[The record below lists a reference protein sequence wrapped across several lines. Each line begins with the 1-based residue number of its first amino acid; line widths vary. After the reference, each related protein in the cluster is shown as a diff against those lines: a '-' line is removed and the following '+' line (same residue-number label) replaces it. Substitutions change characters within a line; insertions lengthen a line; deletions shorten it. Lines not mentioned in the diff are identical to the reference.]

1 MRNPMR
7 LSRAFFAA
15 TLVVAASSP
24 LAAQRDSTARPAPA
38 TVGPPVRRIATAQA
52 VSTEELGAVNSVLEL
67 ADGRV
72 LVNDG
77 TRRRLLLM
85 DTTLKTVQVV
95 LDSLAEFA
103 NTYGTRPGTLIP
115 YRADSVLFVDPVSY
129 AVLVLDPAARITR
142 VRSIWRVQDTYLFT
156 NPGNYYG
163 WPSADAKGRIVY
175 RVPAQPAPP
184 KVAPPPGVPY
194 FPPDPDSAFVAGID
208 LDTRKLDTLGVI
220 RIPKNIYQIKQTAEG
235 YFSITSTVNPLPS
248 TDDWAVLPNGTVAF
262 VRGRDYRIEYLHPDG
277 TWSSSQKLPYDWQ
290 RLGDEEKQKLVDS
303 VKEMNTRQQMSGY
316 VAQMIRWANMY
327 NKPYPS
333 TFKVPDSFTPQ
344 QGLMKDWKFPP
355 GMKFPANY
363 IYGCPP
369 GVEPTMSPLPGAATE
384 LAAKSGEAKPGDAK
398 PGDAKPGDAKPGD
411 AKPGE
416 AKPPAIAAAP
426 PPGMSAMPPGMNF
439 GPPGSPAGVPSCI
452 PQPIMIGGGIAP
464 PPPQMR
470 EINVIPAIE
479 LPDYRPPFTQGAT
492 RADADGNLWIRTV
505 PPKPVPGGPIYDVV
519 NEKGEL
525 SDRLQLPPGYTLVGF
540 GKGKVV
546 YLSMR
551 DAKGIHLARVRLK

>member
-1 MRNPMR
+1 MRRSIHWPR
-7 LSRAFFAA
+7 ALSAA
-15 TLVVAASSP
+15 TITFVTASV
-24 LAAQRDSTARPAPA
+24 LAAQGENQQRPASA
-38 TVGPPVRRIATAQA
+38 GPPVRRIATAQA
-52 VSTEELGAVNSVLEL
+52 LSTEELGGITSVLEL

-85 DTTLKTVQVV
+85 DTTLQTVQVV
-95 LDSLAEFA
+95 LDSLAEVA

-129 AVLVLDPAARITR
+129 AVLVLDPAARIAR

-156 NPGNYYG
+156 NPGAYYG
-163 WPSADAKGRIVY
+163 WPGVDAKGRIIY

-184 KVAPPPGVPY
+184 KVAPPAGVPY
-194 FPPDPDSAFVAGID
+194 FPPDPDSAFIAGID

-248 TDDWAVLPNGTVAF
+248 TDDWAVLPNGTIAF
-262 VRGRDYRIEYLHPDG
+262 VRGRDYRIEYLRPDG
-277 TWSSSQKLPYDWQ
+277 TMSSSQKLPYEWQ
-290 RLGDEEKQKLVDS
+290 HLADEDKQRVVDS
-303 VKEMNTRQQMSGY
+303 VKEANTRQQMSGY
-316 VAQMIRWANMY
+316 VASMIRWANVY
-327 NKPYPS
+327 NKPYPP
-333 TFKVPDSFTPQ
+333 TFKVSDTFVPQ

-355 GMKFPANY
+355 GMKFPPNY

-369 GVEPTMSPLPGAATE
+369 GVEPTMTPAPSAATT
-384 LAAKSGEAKPGDAK
+384 STST
-398 PGDAKPGDAKPGD
+398 
-411 AKPGE
+411 
-416 AKPPAIAAAP
+416 PA
-426 PPGMSAMPPGMNF
+426 SMPALPQGMNA
-439 GPPGSPAGVPSCI
+439 GPPGAPAGIPSCI
-452 PQPIMIGGGIAP
+452 PQPFIVGGGIAP

-470 EINVIPAIE
+470 EMNVIPAIE
-479 LPDYRPPFTQGAT
+479 LPDYRPPIAQGAT
-492 RADADGNLWIRTV
+492 RADADGNLWIRTI

-551 DAKGIHLARVRLK
+551 DAKGIHLARVRLR

>member
-1 MRNPMR
+1 MNNA
-7 LSRAFFAA
+7 SRVARALLLVAAA
-15 TLVVAASSP
+15 TIWAGS
-24 LAAQRDSTARPAPA
+24 LAAQDESAQRPAPA
-38 TVGPPVRRIATAQA
+38 GPPVRRIATAQA
-52 VSTEELGAVNSVLEL
+52 LSTEELGGINSVLEL

-95 LDSLAEFA
+95 LDSLAEVA

-129 AVLVLDPAARITR
+129 AVLVLDPAARIAR

-156 NPGNYYG
+156 NPGAYYG
-163 WPSADAKGRIVY
+163 WPAVDAKGRIIY
-175 RVPAQPAPP
+175 RVPATPAPP
-184 KVAPPPGVPY
+184 KVAPPAGVPY

-277 TWSSSQKLPYDWQ
+277 TWSSSQKLPYEWQ
-290 RLGDEEKQKLVDS
+290 RLGDDDKQKVVDS
-303 VKEMNTRQQMSGY
+303 VKESNTRQQMSGY
-316 VAQMIRWANMY
+316 VASMIRWANMY
-327 NKPYPS
+327 NKPYPAN
-333 TFKVPDSFTPQ
+333 FKVPDNFVPQ

-355 GMKFPANY
+355 GMKFPPNY

-369 GVEPTMSPLPGAATE
+369 GVEPTMSPVPNAPATAAT
-384 LAAKSGEAKPGDAK
+384 
-398 PGDAKPGDAKPGD
+398 
-411 AKPGE
+411 
-416 AKPPAIAAAP
+416 PPAGTP
-426 PPGMSAMPPGMNF
+426 VLPQGMNF

-452 PQPIMIGGGIAP
+452 PQPIMIGGGLAP

-470 EINVIPAIE
+470 EINVIPAVE
-479 LPDYRPPFTQGAT
+479 LPDYRPPIAQGAT
-492 RADADGNLWIRTV
+492 RADADGNLWIRTI

-519 NEKGEL
+519 NQQGEL

-551 DAKGIHLARVRLK
+551 DPKGIHLARVRLR

>member
-1 MRNPMR
+1 MKNSIR
-7 LSRAFFAA
+7 LSRAVLVA
-15 TLVVAASSP
+15 TLTIVGASA
-24 LAAQRDSTARPAPA
+24 LAAQGETTSRPTPA
-38 TVGPPVRRIATAQA
+38 APPVRHIATAQA
-52 VSTEELGAVNSVLEL
+52 LSTDELGGINSVLEL
-67 ADGRV
+67 SDGRV

-85 DTTLKTVQVV
+85 DTTLTTVQVV

-129 AVLVLDPAARITR
+129 AVLVLDPSARIAR

-156 NPGNYYG
+156 NPGAYYG
-163 WPSADAKGRIVY
+163 WPSVDAKGRIVY

-194 FPPDPDSAFVAGID
+194 FPPDPDSAFIAGID

-220 RIPKNIYQIKQTAEG
+220 RIPKNIYQVKQTAEG
-235 YFSITSTVNPLPS
+235 YFSIISTVNPLPS

-277 TWSSSQKLPYDWQ
+277 TSSSSQKLPYDWQ
-290 RLGDEEKQKLVDS
+290 RLGDEDKQKVVDS
-303 VKEMNTRQQMSGY
+303 VKEANTRQQMSGY
-316 VAQMIRWANMY
+316 VASMIRWANMY
-327 NKPYPS
+327 NKPYPA
-333 TFKVPDSFTPQ
+333 TFKVPDNFTPQ
-344 QGLMKDWKFPP
+344 QGMMKDWKFPA

-363 IYGCPP
+363 IYGCPA
-369 GVEPTMSPLPGAATE
+369 GVEPTMTPLPGPATE
-384 LAAKSGEAKPGDAK
+384 TAAKPADAK
-398 PGDAKPGDAKPGD
+398 PGDAKPGDVKPVE

-416 AKPPAIAAAP
+416 TAVRSAAP
-426 PPGMSAMPPGMNF
+426 PAAPPAGMPALPQGMNF
-439 GPPGSPAGVPSCI
+439 GPPGSPAGIPSCI

-470 EINVIPAIE
+470 EMNVIPAVE
-479 LPDYRPPFTQGAT
+479 LPDYRPPFAQGAT
-492 RADADGNLWIRTV
+492 RADADGNLWIRTI
-505 PPKPVPGGPIYDVV
+505 PPKPVPGGPIYDIV
-519 NEKGEL
+519 NDKGEL
-525 SDRLQLPPGYTLVGF
+525 SDRIQLPPGYTLVGF

-551 DAKGIHLARVRLK
+551 DAKGIHLARVRLR

>member
-1 MRNPMR
+1 MRNSTR
-7 LSRAFFAA
+7 WSRALLTA
-15 TLVVAASSP
+15 TLVVGGSTT
-24 LAAQRDSTARPAPA
+24 LAAQRDSTQRPAAPPPP
-38 TVGPPVRRIATAQA
+38 VGPPVRRIATAQA
-52 VSTEELGAVNSVLEL
+52 LSTEDLGAVSSVLEL
-67 ADGRV
+67 ADGHV

-95 LDSLAEFA
+95 LDSLAEVA

-129 AVLVLDPAARITR
+129 AVLVLDPAARIAR

-156 NPGNYYG
+156 NPGAYYG
-163 WPSADAKGRIVY
+163 WPSVDAKGRIIY

-194 FPPDPDSAFVAGID
+194 FPPDPDSAFIAGID
-208 LDTRKLDTLGVI
+208 LDSRKLDTLGVI

-248 TDDWAVLPNGTVAF
+248 TDDWAVLPNGTIAF

-290 RLGDEEKQKLVDS
+290 RLGDEDKQKVVDS
-303 VKEMNTRQQMSGY
+303 VKEVNTRQQMSGY
-316 VAQMIRWANMY
+316 VAQMIRWANVY

-344 QGLMKDWKFPP
+344 QGLMKDWRFPP

-369 GVEPTMSPLPGAATE
+369 GVEPTMTPLPGAATE
-384 LAAKSGEAKPGDAK
+384 TAAKPGDAK
-398 PGDAKPGDAKPGD
+398 STD

-416 AKPPAIAAAP
+416 AKAGEAKAVETAARGAAPAAP
-426 PPGMSAMPPGMNF
+426 PAGMPALPQGMNF
-439 GPPGSPAGVPSCI
+439 GPPGSPAGIPSCI
-452 PQPIMIGGGIAP
+452 PQPIMISGGIAP

-470 EINVIPAIE
+470 EFNVIPALE
-479 LPDYRPPFTQGAT
+479 LPDYRPPIAPGAT
-492 RADADGNLWIRTV
+492 RADADGNLWIRPI
-505 PPKPVPGGPIYDVV
+505 PPKPVPGGPVYDIV
-519 NEKGEL
+519 NDKGEL

-551 DAKGIHLARVRLK
+551 DAKGIHLARVRLR

>member
-1 MRNPMR
+1 MRNSMQWC
-7 LSRAFFAA
+7 RALIA
-15 TLVVAASSP
+15 TLLAVGGSTT
-24 LAAQRDSTARPAPA
+24 LAAQRDSTQRPATTPA
-38 TVGPPVRRIATAQA
+38 GPPVRRIATAQA

-67 ADGRV
+67 SDGRV

-77 TRRRLLLM
+77 SRRRLLLM

-95 LDSLAEFA
+95 LDSLAEVA

-129 AVLVLDPAARITR
+129 AVLVLDPAARIAR

-156 NPGNYYG
+156 NPGAYYG
-163 WPSADAKGRIVY
+163 WPRVDAKGRIIY

-184 KVAPPPGVPY
+184 KVAPPAGVPY
-194 FPPDPDSAFVAGID
+194 FPPDPDSAFIAGID
-208 LDTRKLDTLGVI
+208 LDSRKLDTLGVI

-248 TDDWAVLPNGTVAF
+248 TDDWAVLPNGTIAF

-277 TWSSSQKLPYDWQ
+277 TWSSSQKLPYEWQ
-290 RLGDEEKQKLVDS
+290 RLGDEDKQKVVDS
-303 VKEMNTRQQMSGY
+303 VREANTRQQMSGY
-316 VAQMIRWANMY
+316 VAQMIRWANVY

-333 TFKVPDSFTPQ
+333 TFKVPDTFTPQ

-355 GMKFPANY
+355 GMKFPPNY

-369 GVEPTMSPLPGAATE
+369 GVEPTMTPLPAATTE
-384 LAAKSGEAKPGDAK
+384 AAAKSGDAK
-398 PGDAKPGDAKPGD
+398 A
-411 AKPGE
+411 
-416 AKPPAIAAAP
+416 PPA
-426 PPGMSAMPPGMNF
+426 GMPALPQGMNF

-470 EINVIPAIE
+470 EINVIPAVE
-479 LPDYRPPFTQGAT
+479 LPDYRPPIAQGAT
-492 RADADGNLWIRTV
+492 RADADGNLWIRTI
-505 PPKPVPGGPIYDVV
+505 PPKPVPGGPVYDIVS
-519 NEKGEL
+519 EKGEL
-525 SDRLQLPPGYTLVGF
+525 TDRLQLPPGYTLVGF

-551 DAKGIHLARVRLK
+551 DAKGIHLARVRLR

>member
-1 MRNPMR
+1 MSKGPQYSR
-7 LSRAFFAA
+7 LLFAPIATVLVSA
-15 TLVVAASSP
+15 TLS
-24 LAAQRDSTARPAPA
+24 AQRDSTQRPAPTA
-38 TVGPPVRRIATAQA
+38 PAVRRIATAQA
-52 VSTEELGAVNSVLEL
+52 LSTEELGGITSVLEL

-77 TRRRLLLM
+77 ARRRLLLM

-95 LDSLAEFA
+95 LDSLAEVA
-103 NTYGTRPGTLIP
+103 NTYGTRPGSLIP
-115 YRADSVLFVDPVSY
+115 YRADSVLFVDPVSF

-156 NPGNYYG
+156 NPGAYYG
-163 WPSADAKGRIVY
+163 WPGVDAKGRIVY

-184 KVAPPPGVPY
+184 KVAPPAGVPY
-194 FPPDPDSAFVAGID
+194 FPPDPDSAFIAGID

-220 RIPKNIYQIKQTAEG
+220 RIPKNIYQIKQSAEG

-248 TDDWAVLPNGTVAF
+248 TDDWAVLPNGTIAF
-262 VRGRDYRIEYLHPDG
+262 VRGRDYRVEYLHPDG
-277 TWSSSQKLPYDWQ
+277 TLSSSQKLPYEWQ
-290 RLGDEEKQKLVDS
+290 HLADEDKQKVVDS
-303 VKEMNTRQQMSGY
+303 VKEANTRQQMSGY
-316 VAQMIRWANMY
+316 VASMIRWANVY
-327 NKPYPS
+327 NKPYPAA
-333 TFKVPDSFTPQ
+333 FKVPDTFVPQ
-344 QGLMKDWKFPP
+344 QGLMKDWRFPP
-355 GMKFPANY
+355 GMKFPSNY

-369 GVEPTMSPLPGAATE
+369 GVEPTMT
-384 LAAKSGEAKPGDAK
+384 
-398 PGDAKPGDAKPGD
+398 
-411 AKPGE
+411 
-416 AKPPAIAAAP
+416 PPAA
-426 PPGMSAMPPGMNF
+426 SATTPATTPVLPQAMNL

-452 PQPIMIGGGIAP
+452 PQPFMVGGGIAP

-470 EINVIPAIE
+470 EINVIPAVE
-479 LPDYRPPFTQGAT
+479 LPDYRPPIAPGAT
-492 RADADGNLWIRTV
+492 RADADGNLWIRTI

-551 DAKGIHLARVRLK
+551 DAKGIHLARVRLR

>member
-1 MRNPMR
+1 MRNPMQW
-7 LSRAFFAA
+7 SRALLAA
-15 TLVVAASSP
+15 TLVVVASSP
-24 LAAQRDSTARPAPA
+24 LVAQRDSTQRPAP
-38 TVGPPVRRIATAQA
+38 VGPPVRRIATAQA
-52 VSTEELGAVNSVLEL
+52 LSTDELGAVNSVLEL

-95 LDSLAEFA
+95 LDSLAEVA

-129 AVLVLDPAARITR
+129 AVLVLDPAARIAR

-156 NPGNYYG
+156 NPGNFYG
-163 WPSADAKGRIVY
+163 WPSVDAKGRIIY

-184 KVAPPPGVPY
+184 KVAPPAGVPY
-194 FPPDPDSAFVAGID
+194 FPPDPDSAFIAGID

-220 RIPKNIYQIKQTAEG
+220 RIPKNIYQIKQTQEG

-248 TDDWAVLPNGTVAF
+248 TDDWAVLPNGTIAF
-262 VRGRDYRIEYLHPDG
+262 VRGRDYRIEYLHSDG
-277 TWSSSQKLPYDWQ
+277 TMSSSAKLPYEWQ
-290 RLGDEEKQKLVDS
+290 RLGDEDKQKLVDS

-363 IYGCPP
+363 IYGCPA

-384 LAAKSGEAKPGDAK
+384 VA
-398 PGDAKPGDAKPGD
+398 

-416 AKPPAIAAAP
+416 AKPGEPKPTAAAP
-426 PPGMSAMPPGMNF
+426 PAGLPAMPQGVNF

-464 PPPQMR
+464 PPPQIR

-479 LPDYRPPFTQGAT
+479 LPDYRPPFAQGST
-492 RADADGNLWIRTV
+492 RADADGNLWIRTI

-519 NEKGEL
+519 SEKGEL
-525 SDRLQLPPGYTLVGF
+525 TDRLQLPPGYTLVGF

-551 DAKGIHLARVRLK
+551 DAKGIHLARVRLR

>member
-1 MRNPMR
+1 MSNAPRHSRR
-7 LSRAFFAA
+7 L
-15 TLVVAASSP
+15 VAAVITM
-24 LAAQRDSTARPAPA
+24 LASTTLSAQRDSAQRPAPA
-38 TVGPPVRRIATAQA
+38 GPTVRRIATAQA
-52 VSTEELGAVNSVLEL
+52 LSTEELGGITSVLEL

-77 TRRRLLLM
+77 SRRRLLLM

-95 LDSLAEFA
+95 LDSLAEIA

-156 NPGNYYG
+156 NPGAYYG
-163 WPSADAKGRIVY
+163 WPSVDAKGRIVY

-184 KVAPPPGVPY
+184 KVAPPAGVPY
-194 FPPDPDSAFVAGID
+194 FPPDPDSAFIAGID

-235 YFSITSTVNPLPS
+235 YFSFTSTVNPLPS
-248 TDDWAVLPNGTVAF
+248 TDDWAVLPNGTIAF
-262 VRGRDYRIEYLHPDG
+262 VRGRDYRIEYLRPDG
-277 TWSSSQKLPYDWQ
+277 TLWSSQKLPYDWQ
-290 RLGDEEKQKLVDS
+290 HLGDEDKQKVVDS
-303 VKEMNTRQQMSGY
+303 VKEANTRQQMSGY
-316 VAQMIRWANMY
+316 VASMIRWANVY
-327 NKPYPS
+327 KKPYPA
-333 TFKVPDSFTPQ
+333 TFKVPDTFVPQ

-369 GVEPTMSPLPGAATE
+369 GVEPTMT
-384 LAAKSGEAKPGDAK
+384 
-398 PGDAKPGDAKPGD
+398 
-411 AKPGE
+411 
-416 AKPPAIAAAP
+416 PAPVAAAP
-426 PPGMSAMPPGMNF
+426 GAPSAPPAGMPALPQGMI
-439 GPPGSPAGVPSCI
+439 GGAPGSPAGIPSCI
-452 PQPIMIGGGIAP
+452 PQPIMISGGIAP

-470 EINVIPAIE
+470 EINVIPAAE
-479 LPDYRPPFTQGAT
+479 LPDYRPPIAPGAA
-492 RADADGNLWIRTV
+492 RADADGNLWIRTI

-551 DAKGIHLARVRLK
+551 DTKGIHLARVRLR

>member
-1 MRNPMR
+1 MNRR
-7 LSRAFFAA
+7 VLLAAAF
-15 TLVVAASSP
+15 LGMSHASTIV
-24 LAAQRDSTARPAPA
+24 AQRDSTARGPAL
-38 TVGPPVRRIATAQA
+38 GPTVRRIATAQA
-52 VSTEELGAVNSVLEL
+52 LSTDELGAVNSVLEL

-85 DTTLKTVQVV
+85 DTSLKTMQVV
-95 LDSLAEFA
+95 LDSLAEVA

-129 AVLVLDPAARITR
+129 AVLVLDPTARIAR

-163 WPSADAKGRIVY
+163 WPSVDAKGRIVY
-175 RVPAQPAPP
+175 RVPAMAAPP
-184 KVAPPPGVPY
+184 KVAPPAGVPY
-194 FPPDPDSAFVAGID
+194 FPPDPDSAFIVGID

-248 TDDWAVLPNGTVAF
+248 TDDWAVLPNGTIAF

-277 TWSSSQKLPYDWQ
+277 TLSSSAKLPYDWQ
-290 RLGDEEKQKLVDS
+290 RLGDEDKQKVVDS
-303 VKEMNTRQQMSGY
+303 VKEANTRQQMAGY
-316 VAQMIRWANMY
+316 VSSTIRWANMY

-333 TFKVPDSFTPQ
+333 TFKVPDNFTPTP
-344 QGLMKDWKFPP
+344 GLMKDWKFPP
-355 GMKFPANY
+355 GMKFPPNY
-363 IYGCPP
+363 IYGCPA
-369 GVEPTMSPLPGAATE
+369 GVEPTMNPVPSAATE
-384 LAAKSGEAKPGDAK
+384 TAAKPTDTKPGDAK
-398 PGDAKPGDAKPGD
+398 SSD

-416 AKPPAIAAAP
+416 ARPGAAATPGAAP
-426 PPGMSAMPPGMNF
+426 PAGMPALPQGMNF
-439 GPPGSPAGVPSCI
+439 GPPGAPAGVPSCI
-452 PQPIMIGGGIAP
+452 PSPIMLSGGIAP
-464 PPPQMR
+464 PPPQIR
-470 EINVIPAIE
+470 EINVIPAVE
-479 LPDYRPPFTQGAT
+479 LPDYRPPIAPGAT
-492 RADADGNLWIRTV
+492 RADADGNLWIRTI

-519 NEKGEL
+519 NAQGEL
-525 SDRLQLPPGYTLVGF
+525 TDRLQLPPGYTLVGF

-551 DAKGIHLARVRLK
+551 DAKGIHLARVRLR

>member
-1 MRNPMR
+1 MINFMKY
-7 LSRAFFAA
+7 SRVPIAA
-15 TLVVAASSP
+15 ALATVTLAGA
-24 LAAQRDSTARPAPA
+24 LAAQGETAPRPAA
-38 TVGPPVRRIATAQA
+38 SGPPVRRISTAQA
-52 VSTEELGAVNSVLEL
+52 VSTEELGAVNSVLEM

-85 DTTLKTVQVV
+85 DTSLTTVAVV
-95 LDSLAEFA
+95 LDSLAEVA

-156 NPGNYYG
+156 SPNNYYG
-163 WPSADAKGRIVY
+163 WPGVDAKGRIVY
-175 RVPAQPAPP
+175 RVPAVPAPP
-184 KVAPPPGVPY
+184 KVAPPAGVPY
-194 FPPDPDSAFVAGID
+194 FPPDPDSAFIAGID

-220 RIPKNIYQIKQTAEG
+220 RVPKNIYQIKQNAEG
-235 YFSITSTVNPLPS
+235 YLSITSTVNPLPS

-277 TWSSSQKLPYDWQ
+277 QMSSSQKLPYDWQ
-290 RLGDEEKQKLVDS
+290 RLGDDDKQKLIDS
-303 VKEMNTRQQMSGY
+303 VKEANTRQQMSGY
-316 VAQMIRWANMY
+316 VASMIRWANMY

-333 TFKVPDSFTPQ
+333 TFKVPDNFTPQ
-344 QGLMKDWKFPP
+344 PGLLKDWKFPP
-355 GMKFPANY
+355 GMKFPPNY

-369 GVEPTMSPLPGAATE
+369 GVEPTMSPMPGAATQT
-384 LAAKSGEAKPGDAK
+384 AAKPDSSKA
-398 PGDAKPGDAKPGD
+398 GD

-416 AKPPAIAAAP
+416 ARSAETTRRAGAPAAATPPA
-426 PPGMSAMPPGMNF
+426 GMPAMPQGMNF
-439 GPPGSPAGVPSCI
+439 GPPGSPAGIPSCI
-452 PQPIMIGGGIAP
+452 PQPFMIGGGIAP
-464 PPPQMR
+464 PPPQIR
-470 EINVIPAIE
+470 EINVIPAVE

-505 PPKPVPGGPIYDVV
+505 PPKPIPGGPVYDVV
-519 NEKGEL
+519 SEQGEL
-525 SDRLQLPPGYTLVGF
+525 VDRLQLPPGYTLVGF

>member
-1 MRNPMR
+1 MTNTLYRS
-7 LSRAFFAA
+7 LTLTAA
-15 TLVVAASSP
+15 LA
-24 LAAQRDSTARPAPA
+24 LAAGARLAAAQEAAPRPGPA
-38 TVGPPVRRIATAQA
+38 GPPVRRIATAQA
-52 VSTEELGAVNSVLEL
+52 LSTEELGAVNSVLEL

-95 LDSLAEFA
+95 LDSLAEVA

-115 YRADSVLFVDPVSY
+115 YRGDSVLFVDPVSY
-129 AVLVLDPAARITR
+129 AVLVLDPAARIAR

-156 NPGNYYG
+156 NPGAYYG
-163 WPSADAKGRIVY
+163 WPSVDAKGRIIY

-194 FPPDPDSAFVAGID
+194 FPPDPDSAFIAGID

-220 RIPKNIYQIKQTAEG
+220 HIPKNIYQIKQTAEG
-235 YFSITSTVNPLPS
+235 FFSITSTVNPLPS
-248 TDDWAVLPNGTVAF
+248 TDDWAVLPNGTIAF

-277 TWSSSQKLPYDWQ
+277 SLSSSQKLPYDWQ
-290 RLGDEEKQKLVDS
+290 RLGEEDKQKVVDS
-303 VKEMNTRQQMSGY
+303 VKEANTRQQMSGY
-316 VAQMIRWANMY
+316 VASMIRWANMF
-327 NKPYPS
+327 NKPYPA
-333 TFKVPDSFTPQ
+333 TFKVPDNFTPQ
-344 QGLMKDWKFPP
+344 PGLLKDWKFPT

-369 GVEPTMSPLPGAATE
+369 GVEPTMSPVPGAATE
-384 LAAKSGEAKPGDAK
+384 TAAKS
-398 PGDAKPGDAKPGD
+398 GDAKPGD

-416 AKPPAIAAAP
+416 GKSPEGSGRGGAPVSAAAP
-426 PPGMSAMPPGMNF
+426 PAGMPALPQGMSF

-452 PQPIMIGGGIAP
+452 PQPIMLGGGIAP

-470 EINVIPAIE
+470 EINVIPAVE
-479 LPDYRPPFTQGAT
+479 LPDYRPPFTQGAA
-492 RADADGNLWIRTV
+492 RADADGNLWIRTI
-505 PPKPVPGGPIYDVV
+505 PPKPVPGGPIYDIV
-519 NEKGEL
+519 NNKGEL

-551 DAKGIHLARVRLK
+551 DAKGIHLARVRLR

>member
-1 MRNPMR
+1 MTNSMRW
-7 LSRAFFAA
+7 SRVLFAA
-15 TLVVAASSP
+15 TLAVVGP
-24 LAAQRDSTARPAPA
+24 TTLAAQRDTTARPAP
-38 TVGPPVRRIATAQA
+38 VGPAVRRIATAQA
-52 VSTEELGAVNSVLEL
+52 LSTEDLGAVTSVLEL

-77 TRRRLLLM
+77 SRRRLLLM

-95 LDSLAEFA
+95 LDSLAEVA

-129 AVLVLDPAARITR
+129 AVLVLDPTARIAR

-163 WPSADAKGRIVY
+163 WPSVDAKGRIVY
-175 RVPAQPAPP
+175 RVPAMPAPP
-184 KVAPPPGVPY
+184 KVAPPAGVPY
-194 FPPDPDSAFVAGID
+194 FPPDPDSAFIAGID

-220 RIPKNIYQIKQTAEG
+220 RIPKNIYQVKQTAEG
-235 YFSITSTVNPLPS
+235 YFSIISTVNPLPS
-248 TDDWAVLPNGTVAF
+248 TDDWAVLPNGTIAF
-262 VRGRDYRIEYLHPDG
+262 VRGRDYRIEYLHADG
-277 TWSSSQKLPYDWQ
+277 TLSSSAKLPYDWQ
-290 RLGDEEKQKLVDS
+290 RLGDEDKQKVIDS

-316 VAQMIRWANMY
+316 VASMIRWANMY

-355 GMKFPANY
+355 GMKFPPNY
-363 IYGCPP
+363 IYGCPA

-384 LAAKSGEAKPGDAK
+384 VAAKS
-398 PGDAKPGDAKPGD
+398 GD

-416 AKPPAIAAAP
+416 AKPGEAKPGEAKPGEAKPGDAKAAVPPAGLP
-426 PPGMSAMPPGMNF
+426 AMPQGMNF
-439 GPPGSPAGVPSCI
+439 GPPGSPAGIPSCI

-470 EINVIPAIE
+470 EINVIPALE
-479 LPDYRPPFTQGAT
+479 LPDYRPPFNQGAT
-492 RADADGNLWIRTV
+492 RADADGNLWIRSI
-505 PPKPVPGGPIYDVV
+505 PPKPVPGGTIYDIV
-519 NEKGEL
+519 NEKGEM

-551 DAKGIHLARVRLK
+551 DAKGIHLARVRLR